1 MRVQIT
7 ARHCDVPEPV
17 RDRTETQVRK
27 LTRYDPRVSSA
38 EIVFEVEKHVKKVE
52 GILSVD
58 RDEPVVAHGE
68 GDDFRPAVDQMVDRL
83 GRILR
88 RRRSQRTDHQASR
101 PSELRSGT
109 GD

>member
-7 ARHCDVPEPV
+7 ARHCDVPERL
-17 RDRTETQVRK
+17 RDRTEAQVRK

-68 GDDFRPAVDQMVDRL
+68 ADAFRPAVDQMVSRL
-83 GRILR
+83 GRMLR
-88 RRRSQRTDHQASR
+88 RRRSQRTDHQARR
-101 PSELRSGT
+101 PSETGT
-109 GD
+109 TAAD